1 MWYFALFPGYSFID
15 ISLLHSV
22 LYNLVDTFNRH
33 QRYSVS
39 PLRNDRDMLLL
50 KGLLRFFQQHGH
62 TRFRDARYR
71 QRNV

>member
-22 LYNLVDTFNRH
+22 LYNRVDTFNRH

-50 KGLLRFFQQHGH
+50 KGLLR
-62 TRFRDARYR
+62 
-71 QRNV
+71 